1 MAKELQGKKIVIAG
15 SQKTDEMAEIIERR
29 GGTPIVR
36 SLQGLTDSDPA
47 EVEDDVLRFIEQG
60 ADWFIFTTGIGFE
73 AMYQAAERL
82 HAVTAFEDRLRQAK
96 IACRGYKTNAFL
108 KKSGIHPVVC
118 DDDGTIASMIDKL
131 QVFEFNDQR
140 VWIQLHG
147 ELSSQLF
154 QFIESKGGM
163 NAQAVLPYR
172 YHAPERETLSAI
184 TSELI
189 KGEVDAVCFTTR
201 VQVNYLFD
209 YARETGCEDEVKS
222 AFEGVVLAAA
232 VGKVTAEAL
241 REEGIARIIVPE
253 KERMGA
259 MIVEMAHHYENA
271 QQSVM
276 ADD

>member
-1 MAKELQGKKIVIAG
+1 MVKELQGKKIVIAG
-15 SQKTDEMAEIIERR
+15 SQKIDEMTEIIERR
-29 GGTPIVR
+29 GGLPLVR

-47 EVEDDVLRFIEQG
+47 EVEADVERFLEQG

-82 HAVTAFEDRLRQAK
+82 NRVQDFEARLRETK

-131 QVFEFNDQR
+131 QVFDFTDQR

-163 NAQAVLPYR
+163 DAQAVLPYR
-172 YHAPERETLSAI
+172 YHAPERETLSTI
-184 TSELI
+184 TNELVQEEI
-189 KGEVDAVCFTTR
+189 DAVCFTTR

-209 YARETGCEDEVKS
+209 YARESGVYEEVKS
-222 AFEGVVLAAA
+222 AFERGVLAAA

-241 REEGIARIIVPE
+241 REEGISRIITPE

-259 MIVEMAHHYENA
+259 MIVEIAHYYERKEEV
-271 QQSVM
+271 SRL
-276 ADD
+276 D

>member
-1 MAKELQGKKIVIAG
+1 MNKELQDKKIVIAG
-15 SQKTDEMAEIIERR
+15 SQKTEEMAEIIERR

-36 SLQGLTDSDPA
+36 SLQGVTDSDPA
-47 EVEDDVLRFIEQG
+47 EVEDDVKRFIEQG

-82 HAVTAFEDRLRQAK
+82 QAVQAFEDRLRETK

-108 KKSGIHPVVC
+108 KRSGIHPVVC

-131 QVFEFNDQR
+131 QVFDFSNQR

-147 ELSSQLF
+147 ELSTQLF

-163 NAQAVLPYR
+163 NAEAVLPYR
-172 YHAPERETLSAI
+172 YHAPERETLAAI
-184 TSELI
+184 TDELI
-189 KGEVDAVCFTTR
+189 REEVDAVCFTTR

-209 YARETGCEDEVKS
+209 YAREKGREDEVKS
-222 AFEGVVLAAA
+222 VFERGVLAAA

-241 REEGIARIIVPE
+241 REEGIERIIVPE

-259 MIVEMAHHYENA
+259 MIVEIAHYYER
-271 QQSVM
+271 QGGVVS
-276 ADD
+276 AD